1 MSDVIHIEP
10 GERIVLKVRRHWIL
24 LARDVAGTILTGL
37 MPLLLGI
44 GFYALGI
51 IPTSVSFDMFPY
63 LLFFGSLWGLLIWL
77 TLFIQWTNYYL
88 DIWILTDRRV
98 FSIEQVQLFERRV
111 ATWTLDHIQEI
122 TVHVDSALQTL
133 LGFGTLQIETAGP
146 ADTHAKA
153 YGIPAPEKIRTAI
166 LSQVGHVRK
175 LEETTHQQENLIHT
189 IGHEVKG
196 YLTKSEAAL
205 AGIAEGDFGAVPEAT
220 KSVAHRALEETRK
233 GVSTVMDILSSSSAR
248 DGTIHLDT
256 QPLDLRRCAAEVV
269 QAFQSA
275 AKKKGLVLEL
285 IASDSA
291 FMVNGDEMKLR
302 EQVMRNLVDNAI
314 KYTPTGSVRVLVT
327 STDDRAVFSVQDSG
341 IGISEED
348 LSRLFTPGGKGSHSS
363 DVNAESTG
371 YGLFIAKQIVE
382 AHGGRIWVES
392 RGTGAGSQF
401 FVELPLAA

>member
-1 MSDVIHIEP
+1 M
-10 GERIVLKVRRHWIL
+10 
-24 LARDVAGTILTGL
+24 
-37 MPLLLGI
+37 
-44 GFYALGI
+44 
-51 IPTSVSFDMFPY
+51 
-63 LLFFGSLWGLLIWL
+63 
-77 TLFIQWTNYYL
+77 
-88 DIWILTDRRV
+88 
-98 FSIEQVQLFERRV
+98 
-111 ATWTLDHIQEI
+111 
-122 TVHVDSALQTL
+122 
-133 LGFGTLQIETAGP
+133 
-146 ADTHAKA
+146 
-153 YGIPAPEKIRTAI
+153 
-166 LSQVGHVRK
+166 
-175 LEETTHQQENLIHT
+175 
-189 IGHEVKG
+189 
-196 YLTKSEAAL
+196 
-205 AGIAEGDFGAVPEAT
+205 
-220 KSVAHRALEETRK
+220 
-233 GVSTVMDILSSSSAR
+233 
-248 DGTIHLDT
+248 
-256 QPLDLRRCAAEVV
+256 
-269 QAFQSA
+269 
-275 AKKKGLVLEL
+275 LEL